1 MLHVTMPVNLNGP
14 TSTIASYN
22 VVDDIALRNG
32 THS

>member
-1 MLHVTMPVNLNGP
+1 MLHVTMPVNLKGP
-14 TSTIASYN
+14 TATTDAYN